1 MTSSHLP
8 RKISSLTPTPGGTR
22 HTERSTTVADIAA
35 HNPLDRLK
43 ADPDT
48 FGPDQH
54 IIDTWADAEGGEQ
67 FVAELDDMPL
77 REVRA
82 LAGLADSV
90 VQEHERRANR
100 AARVAAAVRERLVD
114 LSGYREATS
123 QGTEAVASRGR

>member
-1 MTSSHLP
+1 MN
-8 RKISSLTPTPGGTR
+8 PTDEPQR
-22 HTERSTTVADIAA
+22 A
-35 HNPLDRLK
+35 NPLDRLK

-54 IIDTWADAEGGEQ
+54 IIDTWADAEGTET
-67 FVAELDDMPL
+67 FLAELDDMPL
-77 REVRA
+77 REVRQ

-123 QGTEAVASRGR
+123 QGATEAVARGR